1 MKAFH
6 TLLILITFIS
16 PIWAQT
22 PIPGTKYTLNVPPG
36 FEVATSFSGIQNNAN
51 GSSIVISEI
60 PAPLVKMNEGFTAEA
75 LKSRGMTLTN
85 DSQVAYDQSQARLLE
100 LSQTANGI
108 LYLKQILIF
117 GNEQQT
123 ILVTGTYPET
133 TKEQAATIRNA
144 ILSVEHNQDQND
156 NPFDPVTFT
165 IDVPASDFKLAKYLM
180 GSLIYTRDGQL
191 PSDKAMFVAGNSISK
206 VNIPDRKEY
215 SLERLKSLPEGESIV
230 VQEISPVELN
240 GLTGFAILAD
250 NTNDNSRIYQV
261 MLYNNTND
269 YYILLGVDKEHKD
282 ENLSTFKRI
291 FETFKR
297 K

>member
-1 MKAFH
+1 MPA
-6 TLLILITFIS
+6 
-16 PIWAQT
+16 
-22 PIPGTKYTLNVPPG
+22 G
-36 FEVATSFSGIQNNAN
+36 FEVATSFSGIQNNAT
-51 GSSIVISEI
+51 GSSIAVSEI

-75 LKSRGMTLTN
+75 LKTRGMTLMN
-85 DSQVAYDQSQARLLE
+85 DSLVPYGQSQARLLE

-108 LYLKQILIF
+108 LYLKKILIF

-133 TKEQAATIRNA
+133 AKGQAVTIRKA
-144 ILSVEHNQDQND
+144 ILSVKHNTNQND
-156 NPFDPVTFT
+156 NPFDAVTFT
-165 IDVPASDFKLAKYLM
+165 IDVPANDFKLAKYLM

-191 PSDKAMFVAGNSISK
+191 PSDESMFVAGNSISK
-206 VNIPDRKEY
+206 VNIPDRKAY

-230 VQEISPVELN
+230 VQEISPVALN

-261 MLYNNTND
+261 MLYTPTND
-269 YYILLGVDKEHKD
+269 YYILLGVDKEHKE
-282 ENLSTFKRI
+282 ENLATFKRI